1 MKLQFQK
8 LLQGDICFKFPV
20 SKNVGV
26 ERVECKHFSNS
37 KLGLIFNLSKSSLL
51 QFSRWTIQYHHVLTS
66 TVYQTTEELRAKW
79 KILLINSGIRLN
91 I

>member
-37 KLGLIFNLSKSSLL
+37 KLGLIFNLSKSS
-51 QFSRWTIQYHHVLTS
+51 FS
-66 TVYQTTEELRAKW
+66 
-79 KILLINSGIRLN
+79 
-91 I
+91 